1 VPLTAYAHSQL
12 LIPPTNPAP
21 APDSS
26 QTTHAVDV
34 TTTGNHQLTS
44 TFWWHL
50 CPSSHL
56 TFHLMDEL
64 EIMVGQTCEG
74 GAPVKNQL
82 KPFFTEIRPS
92 DPASIQ
98 GSEQVSKKVKIHY

>member
-1 VPLTAYAHSQL
+1 
-12 LIPPTNPAP
+12 
-21 APDSS
+21 
-26 QTTHAVDV
+26 
-34 TTTGNHQLTS
+34 
-44 TFWWHL
+44 
-50 CPSSHL
+50 
-56 TFHLMDEL
+56 MDEL

-92 DPASIQ
+92 EPLSIQ